1 MGDDDKPVDYKVPEK
16 VGIHDLV
23 NRDKDDESLEN
34 YKKQLLG
41 NTTDFYSRK
50 FRYIPYFFL
59 KKKKE
64 LTLTQ
69 FPKPLMIQEELLF

>member
-1 MGDDDKPVDYKVPEK
+1 MGDDDKPSDYKVPEK

-41 NTTDFYSRK
+41 NTSEFYSRK
-50 FRYIPYFFL
+50 FKYVIFF
-59 KKKKE
+59 
-64 LTLTQ
+64 
-69 FPKPLMIQEELLF
+69 